1 MGVAGAIAAT
11 MLISA
16 GLALAE
22 APSPSSPTHYLL
34 DLTPQEV
41 DFIGTMLMEQKV
53 KDGMGLYLKVQA
65 QVRAAQAPPS
75 VTVTPTPA
83 APEADVPKN

>member
-1 MGVAGAIAAT
+1 MGVAGAIVVT
-11 MLISA
+11 MLISGA
-16 GLALAE
+16 VAFGQVPQAA
-22 APSPSSPTHYLL
+22 APTHYLL

-65 QVRAAQAPPS
+65 QVRAAQAPP
-75 VTVTPTPA
+75 PA
-83 APEADVPKN
+83 VSAPAPAQTEPDVPK